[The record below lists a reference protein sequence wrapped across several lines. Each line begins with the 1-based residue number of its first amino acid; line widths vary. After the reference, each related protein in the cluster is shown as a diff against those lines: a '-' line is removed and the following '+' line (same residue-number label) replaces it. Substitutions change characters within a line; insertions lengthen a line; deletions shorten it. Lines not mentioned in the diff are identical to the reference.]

1 MESIITPNAVE
12 IIQLALAPIF
22 LIVGIGTLVNVATGR
37 VARVIDRARWF
48 EDLAREQPTRIDR
61 RAKHEI
67 RTLNKRMRLANWS
80 INFLIASALVIC
92 FDVILLMV
100 NGLISTSL
108 DTAVLVTFMIS
119 ILFLTGGLIAF
130 FFEVSLA
137 TASLKISATKFRQIN
152 DGEQITK

>member
-48 EDLAREQPTRIDR
+48 EDLAREQPMRIDR

-100 NGLISTSL
+100 NGLVSTSL

-137 TASLKISATKFRQIN
+137 TASLKISATKFKQIN
-152 DGEQITK
+152 DGEQLTK

>member
-48 EDLAREQPTRIDR
+48 EDLAREQPIRIDR
-61 RAKHEI
+61 RAKYEI

-152 DGEQITK
+152 DGEQLTK

>member
-1 MESIITPNAVE
+1 VESIITPNAVE

-48 EDLAREQPTRIDR
+48 EDLAREQPARIDR

-152 DGEQITK
+152 DSQQLTK

>member
-1 MESIITPNAVE
+1 VEPIITPNAVE

-48 EDLAREQPTRIDR
+48 EDLAREQPLRIDR

-92 FDVILLMV
+92 FDVILLMI

-108 DTAVLVTFMIS
+108 DTTILVTFMVS

-137 TASLKISATKFRQIN
+137 TASLKISAIKFKKIN
-152 DGEQITK
+152 ESE

>member
-1 MESIITPNAVE
+1 METIITPNAVD

-48 EDLAREQPTRIDR
+48 EDLARQQPLRIDR

-100 NGLISTSL
+100 NGLIITRL
-108 DTAVLVTFMIS
+108 DTLVLVTFMIS

-137 TASLKISATKFRQIN
+137 TASLKISATKFKQIN
-152 DGEQITK
+152 DGE

>member
-1 MESIITPNAVE
+1 LEPIITPNAVE

-48 EDLAREQPTRIDR
+48 EDLAREQPLRIDR

-92 FDVILLMV
+92 FDVILLMI

-108 DTAVLVTFMIS
+108 DTTILVTFMVS
-119 ILFLTGGLIAF
+119 ILCLTGGLIAF

-137 TASLKISATKFRQIN
+137 TASLKISAIKFKKIN
-152 DGEQITK
+152 ESE